1 MVHLEPL
8 DGELALAS
16 HWVVM
21 NSLKQFLSLAVQN
34 AEEISLRATFS
45 QMPDEVKVA
54 LGVIMAAS
62 VVFILVAMGVMC
74 WLRWKLQKKH
84 NPNLTAGQ
92 FWRVLFMTDGP
103 GS

>member
-1 MVHLEPL
+1 M
-8 DGELALAS
+8 AS

-34 AEEISLRATFS
+34 AEET
-45 QMPDEVKVA
+45 PDEVMLWLILAVA
-54 LGVIMAAS
+54 AC
-62 VVFILVAMGVMC
+62 VVFGMGVMC
-74 WLRWKLQKKH
+74 WLRWKIQKKH